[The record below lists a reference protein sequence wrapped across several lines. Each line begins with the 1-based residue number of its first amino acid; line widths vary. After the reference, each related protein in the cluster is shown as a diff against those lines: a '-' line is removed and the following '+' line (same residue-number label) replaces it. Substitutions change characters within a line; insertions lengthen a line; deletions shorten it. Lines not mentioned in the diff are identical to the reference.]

1 MRGEQAMTSTISPV
15 GQVRD
20 DALPVV
26 AAVEAAPVH
35 LRPIGRDAGCA
46 VLTLAVLAVAVTDP
60 GHPAWAGTALALAA
74 VAVGWGGGP
83 AFHSAWAAMRRGAVT
98 VDTLTGVGLLAVAA
112 TALIAALGHPA
123 DLGPT
128 VVAAAAATL
137 RCAGGA
143 VEGRLTAADGEARG
157 DGPVERARRG
167 AAVLQRAA
175 DRAVGGFAAVVVV
188 LAVATLGFWLGT
200 GAGVLTALG
209 AAAAVL
215 LVGCPHAVGRA
226 AGTALVVG
234 TSRAAALGAFLDGP
248 RSAEALARVDT
259 VVLCRTGTLTTG
271 ARALQAVHVTE
282 GVDADEALRIAGAV
296 AAAGREAGGAAGTHP
311 VGAVVA
317 DAARTRFGT
326 LPGVAEFDG
335 YPGLGVRGIVT
346 ELLPCPDACTDACAD
361 TCDEPRVMAHAA
373 LVGRV
378 SLLTAHG
385 IDLPADLED
394 TLAEIHARGATA
406 VAVSWDGVARAL
418 LEVADPVRPGVPDA
432 VDGLRALGLR
442 PVVLTGDDEGAARG
456 LATALAVEEVVAELR
471 PADRGDAVARLREA
485 GRTVAVVGGPGDE
498 AALAAA
504 DVALGRDG
512 TMRLVGSGVALHDDD
527 PLTAVDALRTARRT
541 ARTVERTITGAAAYH
556 LVAVPLAA
564 TGLLHPLAAALAA
577 ACYPVVA
584 LLHAAALRRVPA
596 LPRPEPA

>member
-20 DALPVV
+20 DAVPVV

-35 LRPIGRDAGCA
+35 LRPIGPDAGCA

-112 TALIAALGHPA
+112 TAVIAALEHPA
-123 DLGPT
+123 GLGPT

-137 RCAGGA
+137 RCAGGT

-157 DGPVERARRG
+157 DGPVERARHG
-167 AAVLQRAA
+167 AAVLQRAV
-175 DRAVGGFAAVVVV
+175 DRAVGGFASVIVV
-188 LAVATLGFWLGT
+188 LAVSTLGFWLGT

-271 ARALQAVHVTE
+271 ARALQAVHVTD

-296 AAAGREAGGAAGTHP
+296 AAAGREAGGAAGAHP

-346 ELLPCPDACTDACAD
+346 ELLACTDACAD

-385 IDLPADLED
+385 IDLPADLGGA
-394 TLAEIHARGATA
+394 LAEIHARGATA

-418 LEVADPVRPGVPDA
+418 LEVADPLRPGVPDA

-456 LATALAVEEVVAELR
+456 LATGLAVEEVVAEVR
-471 PADRGDAVARLREA
+471 PADRGGAVARLREA

-504 DVALGRDG
+504 DVALGRHGAVRLAG
-512 TMRLVGSGVALHDDD
+512 TGVALHDDD

-577 ACYPVVA
+577 ACYPVIA
-584 LLHAAALRRVPA
+584 LRHAAALRRVPA
-596 LPRPEPA
+596 LPRPDPS

>member
-1 MRGEQAMTSTISPV
+1 MTSTISPV
-15 GQVRD
+15 GHVRD

-35 LRPIGRDAGCA
+35 LRPIGPDAGCA

-83 AFHSAWAAMRRGAVT
+83 AFHSAWAAIRRGVVT
-98 VDTLTGVGLLAVAA
+98 VDTLTGVGLLAVAG
-112 TALIAALGHPA
+112 TAVIAALGRPA

-143 VEGRLTAADGEARG
+143 VEGRLAAADGEARG

-188 LAVATLGFWLGT
+188 LTVATLGFWLGS
-200 GAGVLTALG
+200 GAGVPTALG

-234 TSRAAALGAFLDGP
+234 TARAAALGAFLDGP

-271 ARALQAVHVTE
+271 ARALQAVHVAD

-346 ELLPCPDACTDACAD
+346 ELLPCTDACAD
-361 TCDEPRVMAHAA
+361 TCVEPRVMAHAT

-385 IDLPADLED
+385 IDLPTDLAD

-418 LEVADPVRPGVPDA
+418 LEVTDPVRPGVPDA
-432 VDGLRALGLR
+432 LDGLRALGLR

-456 LATALAVEEVVAELR
+456 LATPLAVEEVVAELR

-485 GRTVAVVGGPGDE
+485 GRTIAVVGGPGDE

-512 TMRLVGSGVALHDDD
+512 AVRLAGNGVALHDDD

-584 LLHAAALRRVPA
+584 LLHAAALRRLPA
-596 LPRPEPA
+596 LPRREPA